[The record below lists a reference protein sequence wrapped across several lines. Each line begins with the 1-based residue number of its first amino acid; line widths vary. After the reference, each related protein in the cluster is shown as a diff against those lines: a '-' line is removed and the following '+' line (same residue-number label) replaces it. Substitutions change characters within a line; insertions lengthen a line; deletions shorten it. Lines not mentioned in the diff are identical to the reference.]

1 MMHILAF
8 LSQSVPRTNLG
19 TRKRAANFS
28 VSVSAASK
36 ALIHFRTFSEKN
48 NDVLNQINGKQLFYN
63 TILLNYKS

>member
-48 NDVLNQINGKQLFYN
+48 NGLNQVKTVYLSNYSINHV
-63 TILLNYKS
+63 

>member
-48 NDVLNQINGKQLFYN
+48 NVLNQINGKQLFYN
-63 TILLNYKS
+63 LYYTIEL